1 MRLDDFKGAI
11 SGGSGLALPTL
22 FKVTLPPLAG
32 VSSNELNMICKSVNL
47 PGRQITSTDYAT
59 GTPIRK
65 IANGFG
71 VPDINMVFYVLNDHK
86 VTKYFDEWQKLAHNQ
101 ETNTVGYFDD
111 YCKDVTIEQL
121 QKGSGFSLFKKQLGF
136 MDKVPQSIKNR
147 LPDLGF
153 LDLSQGEIDISLGS
167 SGNTVRKVKLIQA
180 YPTSVNDI
188 QLGNDQNDQI
198 TELSIQLS
206 VKDWEAEG
214 GSGASGG
221 LGDAILGGIL
231 GSLLN

>member
-1 MRLDDFKGAI
+1 MKIDQFK
-11 SGGSGLALPTL
+11 SSVGGGGGLALPTL

-32 VSSNELNMICKSVNL
+32 VSSRELDMICKSVSL
-47 PGRQITSTDYAT
+47 PGRQIVSQDYST

-65 IANGFG
+65 IASGFG
-71 VPDINMVFYVLNDHK
+71 IPDINMTFYVLNDHK
-86 VTKYFDEWQKLAHNQ
+86 VTKYFDEWQSLAHNQ
-101 ETNTVGYFDD
+101 ESYTVGYFDD

-121 QKGSGFSLFKKQLGF
+121 QKGTGFSAFKKQLGF

-153 LDLSQGEIDISLGS
+153 LDLSQGQIDISLGA
-167 SGNTVRKVKLIQA
+167 SGNTVRKVKLKQA
-180 YPTSVNDI
+180 YPTSVNEI

-206 VKDWEAEG
+206 AKDWEAEG

-221 LGDAILGGIL
+221 LGSAILGGIL
-231 GSLLN
+231 GSVLG